1 MIFLFTHT
9 HTKQVTD
16 ALGSTLSKTR
26 EGGDL
31 VFFFAVIPPR
41 LLEVLFLGFRCVLL
55 GRKSVVQSLQ
65 WEVRMAVGWRLGR
78 RPRGS
83 VGEALAGLL
92 PATGRAPEVPVLHA
106 VYLPAL
112 SALSPRLPV
121 TQMRT
126 TCSAGG
132 TGGGGAQ
139 NPLKG
144 RGKKKLGH
152 TMGFSPGQVSART
165 GCLYGHCTGA
175 LTIYFYTCKLSVHL
189 WTCPLAHLCNRELHQ
204 HI

>member
-1 MIFLFTHT
+1 MYKRYGITCSFLCVLKKTLQKRHYSESVSKYASFLGSMGFVGSNATEVQFSDLDTQQGRMIFLFTHT

-65 WEVRMAVGWRLGR
+65 WEVRVAVGWRLGR
-78 RPRGS
+78 RLRGS

-106 VYLPAL
+106 VHLPAL
-112 SALSPRLPV
+112 SALSPRLP
-121 TQMRT
+121 QADRP
-126 TCSAGG
+126 S
-132 TGGGGAQ
+132 
-139 NPLKG
+139 G
-144 RGKKKLGH
+144 RG
-152 TMGFSPGQVSART
+152 
-165 GCLYGHCTGA
+165 
-175 LTIYFYTCKLSVHL
+175 
-189 WTCPLAHLCNRELHQ
+189 
-204 HI
+204 

>member
-1 MIFLFTHT
+1 MWVPMLQKSTVFRPRHTARKGGFSFHTHT
-9 HTKQVTD
+9 HTKQGTD

-41 LLEVLFLGFRCVLL
+41 LLAVLFLGVRRVLL

-65 WEVRMAVGWRLGR
+65 WAVRVAVGGRLGR
-78 RPRGS
+78 RPWGS
-83 VGEALAGLL
+83 VGEALASLL

-106 VYLPAL
+106 VHLPAL

-126 TCSAGG
+126 TYSAEELGG
-132 TGGGGAQ
+132 VGGG
-139 NPLKG
+139 LKI
-144 RGKKKLGH
+144 
-152 TMGFSPGQVSART
+152 P
-165 GCLYGHCTGA
+165 
-175 LTIYFYTCKLSVHL
+175 
-189 WTCPLAHLCNRELHQ
+189 
-204 HI
+204 

>member
-1 MIFLFTHT
+1 MCVEKNTSETALFRKRIKICLLSRKHGLCGFKCYRSPQFSDLDTQQGRMIFLFTHT

-65 WEVRMAVGWRLGR
+65 WEVRVAVGWRLGR
-78 RPRGS
+78 RLRGS

-112 SALSPRLPV
+112 SALSPRLP
-121 TQMRT
+121 QADRP
-126 TCSAGG
+126 S
-132 TGGGGAQ
+132 
-139 NPLKG
+139 G
-144 RGKKKLGH
+144 RG
-152 TMGFSPGQVSART
+152 
-165 GCLYGHCTGA
+165 
-175 LTIYFYTCKLSVHL
+175 
-189 WTCPLAHLCNRELHQ
+189 
-204 HI
+204 